1 MRDEAIVSAMR
12 TSIGKFQRHRTEALT
27 LAPVT
32 GATKVLQRTG
42 WPMEEVDLFEL
53 NEAFSLKALG
63 VRKELG
69 LDATRVNANGGVEVI
84 GLPLV
89 ASGGARVLVTP
100 LHEMQRRGAK
110 KGIGSLCF
118 GTATR

>member
-1 MRDEAIVSAMR
+1 
-12 TSIGKFQRHRTEALT
+12 
-27 LAPVT
+27 
-32 GATKVLQRTG
+32 
-42 WPMEEVDLFEL
+42 MEEVDLFEL

-69 LDATRVNANGGVEVI
+69 LDATRVNANGGAEMI
-84 GLPLV
+84 RLPLV